1 MIDTV
6 PLNARVL
13 HFINEDE
20 DDESQPLLV
29 FRRDVIISIFLK
41 YSKES
46 ISSSSQEFNLSYR
59 MSVMMEQNIAK
70 CHLKGK
76 AVCAKKTPNT
86 AA

>member
-46 ISSSSQEFNLSYR
+46 ISSSSQEFKLSYR
-59 MSVMMEQNIAK
+59 MSVMIEQNIAK
-70 CHLKGK
+70 YHLKGK
-76 AVCAKKTPNT
+76 AVCEVC
-86 AA
+86 